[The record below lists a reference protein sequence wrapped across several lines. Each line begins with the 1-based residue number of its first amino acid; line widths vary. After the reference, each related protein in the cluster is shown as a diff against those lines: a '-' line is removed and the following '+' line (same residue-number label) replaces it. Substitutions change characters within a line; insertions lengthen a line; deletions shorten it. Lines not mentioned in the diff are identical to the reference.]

1 MNGEICGEPIPHEFL
16 VILLNYWGKKYR
28 IDGFYAQPCLLIDGI
43 LWKIMEVRRRS
54 NGGYCLGINLCTRL
68 V

>member
-1 MNGEICGEPIPHEFL
+1 MKFVCNQSHMSFGNF
-16 VILLNYWGKKYR
+16 LNYRDKKYR

-54 NGGYCLGINLCTRL
+54 NGGYCLGIKFLNK
-68 V
+68 